1 MTRSPNASSVIC
13 DAYHDSRAI
22 LHNNLQLS
30 CRAIHR
36 LLSLRLSVLP
46 APYSACR
53 NILQDRMLLKQC
65 QDRLIAPL
73 ISSSSRRLPLC
84 FASKVLTTFTYTFSF
99 FYSSTGIFMQPS
111 FGDHPN
117 EFPYLTL
124 LEIIYA
130 HPKLLTFILLNI
142 ADTSH
147 NKLLDDDPY
156 LAVPETLLTTLF
168 PTKLPTT

>member
-1 MTRSPNASSVIC
+1 MLPALYAIPIMIVVQSFIRTSSCRVVPSIASSLFV
-13 DAYHDSRAI
+13 
-22 LHNNLQLS
+22 
-30 CRAIHR
+30 
-36 LLSLRLSVLP
+36 
-46 APYSACR
+46 SACFQLLTLR
-53 NILQDRMLLKQC
+53 VVIYYEIVRSLKQC
-65 QDRLIAPL
+65 QDRLIAPS